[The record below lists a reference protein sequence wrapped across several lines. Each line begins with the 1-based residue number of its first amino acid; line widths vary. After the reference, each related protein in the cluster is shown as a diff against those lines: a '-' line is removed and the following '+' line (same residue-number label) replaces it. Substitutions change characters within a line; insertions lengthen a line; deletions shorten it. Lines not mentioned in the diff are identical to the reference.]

1 MSSNERKLLT
11 GLAGPITIFG
21 CGTMAGAMLSRWLSC
36 GLSAAQVT
44 AIRASG
50 TEAAPGVATF
60 ADAAG
65 LTAPDILL
73 IGVKPLQLAAI
84 EAEIAPLAGP
94 DTLVLSILAGV
105 PIERLQGGFP
115 DAGAIV
121 RLMPNMP
128 VAHGRGIVARLGD
141 AGVHDPALTKL
152 LAPLGHVQPVA
163 DEKAFDLV
171 TALAGCGPA
180 FAYRFVAALA
190 AAGERLGLPQE
201 DAITLAR
208 LTVTGAAETMAATE
222 TPLASLADAV
232 ASPGGMT
239 QAGLDILDA
248 DGTLVQLLTHT
259 LRAARDRGT
268 ELAALV
274 DQQGDGR

>member
-1 MSSNERKLLT
+1 MTETARLPLS
-11 GLAGPITIFG
+11 GFAGRLTIFG
-21 CGTMAGAMLSRWLSC
+21 CGTMAGAMLSRWLAC
-36 GLSAAQVT
+36 GLPAGRVT

-50 TEAAPGVATF
+50 AAVAPGVKTLT
-60 ADAAG
+60 DASG
-65 LTAPDILL
+65 ESAPDILL
-73 IGVKPLQLAAI
+73 MGIKPLQLAAL
-84 EAEIAPLAGP
+84 EADIAQLAGP

-105 PIERLQGGFP
+105 PVDRLRAGLP

-128 VAHGRGIVARLGD
+128 VEYGRGIVARLGD
-141 AGVHDPALTKL
+141 AGPHAAVLDALLT
-152 LAPLGHVQPVA
+152 PLGHVQPVT

-180 FAYRFVAALA
+180 FAYRFAAALA
-190 AAGERLGLPQE
+190 AAGERLGLPQD

-208 LTVTGAAETMAATE
+208 LTVTGAAETIAASD

-239 QAGLDILDA
+239 QAGLDVLDA
-248 DGTLVQLLTHT
+248 NGTLVQLLTDT

-274 DQQGDGR
+274 DQQGAGR

>member
-1 MSSNERKLLT
+1 MAKRLA
-11 GLAGPITIFG
+11 LAGFAGHLTIFG
-21 CGTMAGAMLSRWLSC
+21 CGTMAGAMLSRWLAC
-36 GLSAAQVT
+36 GLAPAQVT

-50 TEAAPGVATF
+50 VAAAPGVATLT
-60 ADAAG
+60 DPAG
-65 LTAPDILL
+65 QPAPDILL
-73 IGVKPLQLAAI
+73 IGIKPLQLAALDAAI
-84 EAEIAPLAGP
+84 LPLAGP

-105 PIERLQGGFP
+105 PLERLRAAFP
-115 DAGAIV
+115 DAGTIV

-128 VAHGRGIVARLGD
+128 VEHGRGIVARLGD
-141 AGVHDPALTKL
+141 AGAHEPALTAL

-180 FAYRFVAALA
+180 FAYRFAAALA
-190 AAGERLGLPQE
+190 AAGERLGLPHG
-201 DAITLAR
+201 DAVTLAR
-208 LTVTGAAETMAATE
+208 LTVTGAAETIAASE
-222 TPLASLADAV
+222 APLASLADAV

-248 DGTLVQLLTHT
+248 DGALVQLLTQT
-259 LRAARDRGT
+259 LRAARDRGS

-274 DQQGDGR
+274 DQHGGGR